1 MRQRKTSQ
9 ERRICKLLKTSKT
22 FSLSIKKN
30 LFDSFDLIRFVGL
43 LRAENHHLKLF
54 RTFWVKKQKRFQNF
68 KSLIR

>member
-1 MRQRKTSQ
+1 MF
-9 ERRICKLLKTSKT
+9 LKTSKT

-30 LFDSFDLIRFVGL
+30 FFDSFDLIRFYDLLRRFVGL